1 MLETNVASC
10 YTIASRLSTA
20 IHACTEYYLFLVVGG
35 TYIQI
40 ISFCCKLKMSHTTTT
55 SATTTSLVDALPSNI
70 VRSTNAALE
79 SFWDDGSNTMDALE
93 PAKKKRAVATNT
105 KVGFSFPFS
114 VSGAVE
120 GQPSIARP
128 TAVSVG
134 REPAD
139 AMTMD
144 KWMLR
149 LQVTPEQVES
159 ISKYTQGS
167 PEWLQSR
174 VGRITASNFGA
185 AMGVNMY
192 MSPRGLLKQLLW
204 GGFVGNVA
212 TRWGSD
218 HEETA
223 RLQYV
228 ENMNSE
234 IAAQCSTLDD
244 DETLVSIEV
253 EETGLIINPERPW
266 MGNSPDGIITLT
278 YKSGRCEKGLLE
290 IKCPFKKQF
299 YLPNPVPTYY
309 NAQIQGTMGNLN
321 LNWCDFVVWTPTG
334 TQVTRVLFDREFWDT
349 QLYPRVRDF
358 YFNMY
363 VPLAIKKENGLLP
376 AGYID

>member
-1 MLETNVASC
+1 MLFPPSIHLFIENLNMSTTVDRNTPTQSDDSNTPSPERNDDPAVA
-10 YTIASRLSTA
+10 
-20 IHACTEYYLFLVVGG
+20 
-35 TYIQI
+35 
-40 ISFCCKLKMSHTTTT
+40 
-55 SATTTSLVDALPSNI
+55 
-70 VRSTNAALE
+70 
-79 SFWDDGSNTMDALE
+79 SFWDDCSDNIDALQ
-93 PAKKKRAVATNT
+93 PAKKKRAVAPNA
-105 KVGFSFPFS
+105 KLGFSFPFMVNS
-114 VSGAVE
+114 AVD
-120 GQPSIARP
+120 GQPSIAVRP
-128 TAVSVG
+128 ASVVG
-134 REPAD
+134 GCAPAD
-139 AMTMD
+139 AVTLD
-144 KWMLR
+144 TWMQR

-159 ISKYTQGS
+159 ISKYSQGS
-167 PEWLQSR
+167 AEWLQSR

-218 HEETA
+218 HEDTA
-223 RLQYV
+223 RLQYL

-234 IAAQCSTLDD
+234 IEAQCPTLGD
-244 DETLVSIEV
+244 DERLVSIAV
-253 EETGLIINPERPW
+253 EETGLIINPARPW

-299 YLPNPVPTYY
+299 YQPNAVPAYY

-334 TQVTRVLFDREFWDT
+334 TQVTRVLFDAEFWDT
-349 QLYPRVRDF
+349 QLYPRVKDF

>member
-1 MLETNVASC
+1 
-10 YTIASRLSTA
+10 
-20 IHACTEYYLFLVVGG
+20 
-35 TYIQI
+35 
-40 ISFCCKLKMSHTTTT
+40 MSHTSTT
-55 SATTTSLVDALPSNI
+55 SLVEPLVEHTTTTSLVDALPSNTL
-70 VRSTNAALE
+70 TNVALE
-79 SFWDDGSNTMDALE
+79 SFWDDGSNNMDALE

-120 GQPSIARP
+120 GQPSMAARP
-128 TAVSVG
+128 TGVSVT
-134 REPAD
+134 REPA
-139 AMTMD
+139 MTLD

-244 DETLVSIEV
+244 DEKLVSIEV

>member
-1 MLETNVASC
+1 MSTSDEASARSETDEAPQATSLADGVQRNNNNKNVA
-10 YTIASRLSTA
+10 I
-20 IHACTEYYLFLVVGG
+20 
-35 TYIQI
+35 
-40 ISFCCKLKMSHTTTT
+40 
-55 SATTTSLVDALPSNI
+55 
-70 VRSTNAALE
+70 E
-79 SFWDDGSNTMDALE
+79 SFWDDGSTNMDALE

-105 KVGFSFPFS
+105 KLGFSFPFV
-114 VSGAVE
+114 VSGAVDV
-120 GQPSIARP
+120 QPSVVARTVIQGLAP
-128 TAVSVG
+128 T
-134 REPAD
+134 D
-139 AMTMD
+139 DDLD
-144 KWMLR
+144 KWMQR
-149 LQVTPEQVES
+149 LQVTAEQVDL
-159 ISKYTQGS
+159 ISKYIQGS
-167 PEWLQSR
+167 AEWLQSR

-218 HEETA
+218 HEDTA
-223 RLQYV
+223 RLQYL

-244 DETLVSIEV
+244 DEKLVSIEV

-334 TQVTRVLFDREFWDT
+334 TQVTRVLFDKEFWDT
-349 QLYPRVRDF
+349 QLYPRVKDF